1 MHSNSHE
8 MAIAESIVHKETYTI
23 CTVCFDTVHCLSKI
37 NRDSPNIFCNWR
49 EHGRKSIWILSKTIH
64 SQYTQL
70 HCGITSR
77 GVSGRF
83 FVHLTFLLEIK
94 TKQKE

>member
-49 EHGRKSIWILSKTIH
+49 EHGRKSIWILSKTYIVRIH
-64 SQYTQL
+64 NYTVALQA
-70 HCGITSR
+70 
-77 GVSGRF
+77 GV
-83 FVHLTFLLEIK
+83 FLGGFLYI
-94 TKQKE
+94 